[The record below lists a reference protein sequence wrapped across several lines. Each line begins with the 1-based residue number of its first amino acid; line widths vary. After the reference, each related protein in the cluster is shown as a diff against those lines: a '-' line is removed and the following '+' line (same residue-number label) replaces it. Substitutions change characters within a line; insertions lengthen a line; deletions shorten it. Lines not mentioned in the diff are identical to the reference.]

1 MVSQE
6 YKIKTLS
13 PAVSAFQFQTS
24 SASCAS
30 SPSNGRKK
38 SLVCVTTPSALS
50 NASDDYFGQPKSHYT
65 TSLPG
70 TPVLNQPSEDVEDTL
85 DENSYVYK
93 NKVVTLDEETKQHL
107 LKMGMLPLES
117 EWTFWYD
124 K

>member
-1 MVSQE
+1 MASQE

-24 SASCAS
+24 TS
-30 SPSNGRKK
+30 SSTSNRQEK
-38 SLVCVTTPSALS
+38 SLVCVTTPNALS
-50 NASDDYFGQPKSHYT
+50 NTSDDYFGQSKHHYAA
-65 TSLPG
+65 SSPS
-70 TPVLNQPSEDVEDTL
+70 TPVLSQRSKIVLEETS
-85 DENSYVYK
+85 DENSYVYR
-93 NKVVTLDEETKQHL
+93 NKMVNLDEETKQKL